1 MAKNTVVWLCIFCC
15 FGLVVSCT
23 IKAAQTPNRLQP
35 TPVPL
40 PGGSTGIGF
49 DDLGYSPDLKKVI
62 VPAGRSGNLD
72 LIDPKTLDITA
83 ISGFSAQDKFGGGHG
98 EGTTSADAGP
108 NLLFA
113 TDHTKQQVDVV
124 DPATRTILTSA
135 AVVDDPDYIRYV
147 SNTNEVWVTQPD
159 RDQIEVFSLADNQ
172 PPTLAH
178 AAFIAVSGGPESL
191 VIDKTHGR
199 AYTHLWDGKTVAI
212 DTKHRTILATWAN
225 GCAGSRGIALDEKRG
240 FAFCLRAAR
249 KAKQLCW
256 M

>member
-1 MAKNTVVWLCIFCC
+1 MAKKTVVYMSLCCLI
-15 FGLVVSCT
+15 GLAAWST
-23 IKAAQTPNRLQP
+23 IKAAQPSSHLQP

-40 PGGSTGIGF
+40 PGGSAGIGF

-62 VPAGRSGNLD
+62 IPAGRSGNLD
-72 LIDPKTLDITA
+72 LIDPKTLYITA

-113 TDHTKQQVDVV
+113 TDHAKQQVDVV

-135 AVVDDPDYIRYV
+135 AVADDPDYIRYV

-159 RDQIEVFSLADNQ
+159 RDQIEVFSLSDTQ

-178 AAFIAVSGGPESL
+178 AAFIGVSDGPESL
-191 VIDKTHGR
+191 
-199 AYTHLWDGKTVAI
+199 
-212 DTKHRTILATWAN
+212 
-225 GCAGSRGIALDEKRG
+225 
-240 FAFCLRAAR
+240 
-249 KAKQLCW
+249 
-256 M
+256 